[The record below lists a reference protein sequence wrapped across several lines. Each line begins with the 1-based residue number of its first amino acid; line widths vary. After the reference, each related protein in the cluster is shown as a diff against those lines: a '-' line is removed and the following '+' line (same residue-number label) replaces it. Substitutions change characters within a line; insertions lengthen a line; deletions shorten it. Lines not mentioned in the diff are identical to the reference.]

1 MIFESKR
8 GEDMNID
15 SETLVRDSRRVVR
28 TLERRADADLAPAG
42 LTAAQGH
49 VLLYILQ
56 HTAAGTSLTAMH
68 QVFGISMPTLCG
80 ILKALRKG
88 GYVRTQPCPGDE
100 RRKLLFA
107 TDKALELQSFLER
120 TLQRGRRQLYDG
132 FSDAELCQLAA
143 LQQKMLSNLDVSE
156 TKE

>member
-1 MIFESKR
+1 MT
-8 GEDMNID
+8 ID
-15 SETLVRDSRRVVR
+15 PETLVQDSRRVVR

-42 LTAAQGH
+42 LTAAQGLM
-49 VLLYILQ
+49 LLYILR

-68 QVFGISMPTLCG
+68 RAFGISMPTLCG
-80 ILKALRKG
+80 ILKGLRKG

-107 TDKALELQSFLER
+107 ADKALALQPFLER
-120 TLQRGRRQLYDG
+120 TLQRGRRRLYEG
-132 FSDAELCQLAA
+132 FTDAELCQLAA
-143 LQQKMLSNLDVSE
+143 LQRKMLSNLDVSE